1 MVEKVK
7 ITYKGETKNVPKTY
21 VEGLKGYER
30 QKQIKSIFEGKKR
43 PKTSFKSK
51 ESSWT
56 KKFSAKYGEQL
67 DNMKGGRS
75 KKNIAKVTGIPFKA
89 LDEVYKKG
97 KGAFFSS
104 GSRPGQ
110 SSSVP
115 VSPPSPVPN
124 AAYRE
129 RVRIMC
135 TESPTTLCPI
145 RSQHSNSYLHMQGKQ
160 LLLGTLTRRET
171 QFPIPW
177 T

>member
-7 ITYKGETKNVPKTY
+7 ITYKGETRNVPKTY

-51 ESSWT
+51 QSSWT
-56 KKFSAKYGEQL
+56 QKFNAKYGEQL

-89 LDEVYKKG
+89 VNAVFKKG
-97 KGAFFSS
+97 EGAYYSS

-110 SSSVP
+110 SPQSW
-115 VSPPSPVPN
+115 
-124 AAYRE
+124 AYAR
-129 RVRIMC
+129 
-135 TESPTTLCPI
+135 LY
-145 RSQHSNSYLHMQGKQ
+145 SYI
-160 LLLGTLTRRET
+160 LGGPARKTDSDITKKYNVK
-171 QFPIPW
+171 F
-177 T
+177 

>member
-67 DNMKGGRS
+67 DSMKGGRS

-89 LDEVYKKG
+89 VNAVFKKG
-97 KGAFFSS
+97 EGAYYSS

-110 SSSVP
+110 SPQSW
-115 VSPPSPVPN
+115 
-124 AAYRE
+124 AYAR
-129 RVRIMC
+129 
-135 TESPTTLCPI
+135 LY
-145 RSQHSNSYLHMQGKQ
+145 SYI
-160 LLLGTLTRRET
+160 LGGPARKVDSDITKKYNVK
-171 QFPIPW
+171 F
-177 T
+177 

>member
-104 GSRPGQ
+104 GSRPNQTPESWATSRMYSYILGGPARKVDK
-110 SSSVP
+110 S
-115 VSPPSPVPN
+115 
-124 AAYRE
+124 
-129 RVRIMC
+129 I
-135 TESPTTLCPI
+135 TEKY
-145 RSQHSNSYLHMQGKQ
+145 NVK
-160 LLLGTLTRRET
+160 
-171 QFPIPW
+171 F
-177 T
+177 